1 MDDAL
6 FRTILEA
13 GGVSGTILGVA
24 WILRAV
30 LLKWLDNLAAS
41 RKYEAEREKGEL
53 EQSRRLETALNG
65 MVAELALSRQVNL
78 QFAARFEA
86 LPTRLD
92 FEQIGVTMRDWAHKH
107 DNDVDKIPAKVWELS
122 EEPLE
127 ELKKEIIAA
136 LEACLNEKT
145 DFEAIR
151 AQLSELL
158 KLIKAIQEA
167 TEKKTDDKP
176 KEA

>member
-1 MDDAL
+1 MDDTL

-24 WILRAV
+24 LIFRAV
-30 LLKWLDNLAAS
+30 LLKWLDNLAAA
-41 RKYEAEREKGEL
+41 RKYEAEREQGEL

-92 FEQIGVTMRDWAHKH
+92 FEQIGVTMRDWANKH
-107 DNDVDKIPAKVWELS
+107 DGDLDKIPEKVWELS
-122 EEPLE
+122 GEPLE
-127 ELKKEIIAA
+127 TLKKELIAA
-136 LEACLNEKT
+136 MEVCLNEKVDLKT
-145 DFEAIR
+145 IQ
-151 AQLSELL
+151 AQIAELL
-158 KLIKAIQEA
+158 ARVNGVLEQKPETK
-167 TEKKTDDKP
+167 DDKP
-176 KEA
+176 EEA